1 MHPKKRYALFIIF
14 VEAISM
20 PRETQKPSEMLP
32 QDKPSSRRDLLT
44 GALLGLG
51 ASVLVQANGGV
62 AHAKNQSPSQ
72 SGTNRKV
79 TREKKT

>member
-1 MHPKKRYALFIIF
+1 M
-14 VEAISM
+14 S
-20 PRETQKPSEMLP
+20 REMQKPPEALP

-62 AHAKNQSPSQ
+62 AHARSQSPTAPSR
-72 SGTNRKV
+72 RKKKE
-79 TREKKT
+79 TEEKKF

>member
-1 MHPKKRYALFIIF
+1 
-14 VEAISM
+14 M

-51 ASVLVQANGGV
+51 TGALLGLGASVLVQANGGV
-62 AHAKNQSPSQ
+62 AYARSQSPS
-72 SGTNRKV
+72 SSRTKS
-79 TREKKT
+79 TFKKTVDKQIKAL